1 MDEKKNHVSFNNM
14 NALHIV
20 GKPIVLEADI
30 CGYLNSPRVSILDT
44 APDLHSHPSEYPCP
58 QMSNHLSSTVH
69 LKFHATE

>member
-20 GKPIVLEADI
+20 GKPILLEAVI
-30 CGYLNSPRVSILDT
+30 RGYLNSARVSILDT
-44 APDLHSHPSEYPCP
+44 APASHPSEYPCP